1 MSYDLDDDNEALDL
15 LAITEAWYVENGTS
29 EIPEH
34 PDTNYYELSQDQQKL
49 FPLLFESTVGYR
61 LTYGGHQMTNVPG
74 RLIPFMVGVKLGL
87 SDNALFKIMGHHEVQ
102 LQDILAPDLGST
114 DDSYPVALT
123 TATGESVNETDFNIK
138 LFQIFSKL
146 NSRHEELEDFKD
158 VTSRY
163 TMALIHTELSH
174 HWPCNKIER
183 QGKLASKQYDGSITL
198 PEHDFSSILYRLEKP
213 SHLPNNNMM
222 DFLQRSGMLTSHV
235 AKKDTVL
242 YAMWELLLERSI
254 HGEKVPEALV
264 DYCAVH
270 PNPATRATVKR
281 ALLSLTENPWVMLPE
296 PEVLLPFLQKKFT
309 GKDFAPVHESAILL
323 LNIVP
328 EDDAESMLASV
339 HHLPSYQKLLINP
352 ELILAKIAKEIMEIP
367 AGDLGFSQLSAFR
380 KMSCFQFP
388 VQQIQGFTPEV
399 LVNHVLDGLASYC
412 TPNHV
417 AGQSN
422 KPGLDR
428 DAQNGLKS
436 LVQMLTLSHTL
447 DCNQFADRSLAEKR
461 LLIDGG
467 INVKDM
473 KGLSLP
479 ELGQLFSQD
488 LNL

>member
-1 MSYDLDDDNEALDL
+1 
-15 LAITEAWYVENGTS
+15 
-29 EIPEH
+29 
-34 PDTNYYELSQDQQKL
+34 
-49 FPLLFESTVGYR
+49 
-61 LTYGGHQMTNVPG
+61 
-74 RLIPFMVGVKLGL
+74 
-87 SDNALFKIMGHHEVQ
+87 
-102 LQDILAPDLGST
+102 
-114 DDSYPVALT
+114 
-123 TATGESVNETDFNIK
+123 
-138 LFQIFSKL
+138 
-146 NSRHEELEDFKD
+146 
-158 VTSRY
+158 
-163 TMALIHTELSH
+163 
-174 HWPCNKIER
+174 
-183 QGKLASKQYDGSITL
+183 
-198 PEHDFSSILYRLEKP
+198 
-213 SHLPNNNMM
+213 
-222 DFLQRSGMLTSHV
+222 
-235 AKKDTVL
+235 
-242 YAMWELLLERSI
+242 
-254 HGEKVPEALV
+254 
-264 DYCAVH
+264 
-270 PNPATRATVKR
+270 
-281 ALLSLTENPWVMLPE
+281 MLPE
-296 PEVLLPFLQKKFT
+296 PEELLPFLQKKFT

-339 HHLPSYQKLLINP
+339 HHLPSYQKLFINP

-436 LVQMLTLSHTL
+436 LVQMLTLSHTF
-447 DCNQFADRSLAEKR
+447 DCNQFADRSLGEKR

-467 INVKDM
+467 INIKDM